1 MRILAIDP
9 GPTECGY
16 VVLEDDIIHHHG
28 VLPTGDADD
37 EDRQSTMQ
45 NVVRGEAVHY
55 DAKVV
60 IEMISSYGMAVG
72 IETFETCVWIGQL
85 LYSAQLCS
93 ARHPG
98 RIYRSTIKHHLCGS
112 SKAKDANVRQA
123 LIDRFGP
130 GRELA
135 IGTKKNPGPL
145 YGISSHCWAALAL
158 AVTYQDLGEACCVD
172 PAREMAAKSARRQL
186 KREKRKAKEVSK

>member
-16 VVLEDDIIHHHG
+16 VVLEDGKPTECEVVSTSSGVCHDIR
-28 VLPTGDADD
+28 D
-37 EDRQSTMQ
+37 
-45 NVVRGEAVHY
+45 VVEFYCGEPGKTHVAC
-55 DAKVV
+55 
-60 IEMISSYGMAVG
+60 EMVASYGMPVG
-72 IETFETCVWIGQL
+72 IEVFETVYWTGRLCEIGAA
-85 LYSAQLCS
+85 YDDCKSV
-93 ARHPG
+93 
-98 RIYRSTIKHHLCGS
+98 RIYRSTVKHHLCGS

-135 IGTKKNPGPL
+135 VGTKKNPGPL

>member
-16 VVLEDDIIHHHG
+16 VVLKSGAVVEHGVRPVDDIDRESVFDVIHRLLG
-28 VLPTGDADD
+28 VYDGTK
-37 EDRQSTMQ
+37 T
-45 NVVRGEAVHY
+45 NFVV
-55 DAKVV
+55 
-60 IEMISSYGMAVG
+60 EMVASYGMAVG
-72 IETFETCVWIGQL
+72 IEVFETCVNI
-85 LYSAQLCS
+85 
-93 ARHPG
+93 G
-98 RIYRSTIKHHLCGS
+98 RICEFGERGPYGTSKRVYRSTIKHHLCGS
-112 SKAKDANVRQA
+112 AKAKDANVRQA

-158 AVTYQDLGEACCVD
+158 AVTYQDLGEAACVD

-186 KREKRKAKEVSK
+186 KREKRKAKEASK

>member
-1 MRILAIDP
+1 VRILAIDP

-16 VVLEDDIIHHHG
+16 VVLDGGELVECGIVPTWHCANFDIFN
-28 VLPTGDADD
+28 VLFD
-37 EDRQSTMQ
+37 QSSRRDVPRL
-45 NVVRGEAVHY
+45 VV
-55 DAKVV
+55 
-60 IEMISSYGMAVG
+60 EMIASYGMPVG
-72 IETFETCVWIGQL
+72 IETFETCYWIGAMCHE
-85 LYSAQLCS
+85 YN
-93 ARHPG
+93 G
-98 RIYRSTIKHHLCGS
+98 KRIYRSTIKHHLCGS
-112 SKAKDANVRQA
+112 AKAKDGNIRQA

>member
-1 MRILAIDP
+1 MP
-9 GPTECGY
+9 
-16 VVLEDDIIHHHG
+16 
-28 VLPTGDADD
+28 
-37 EDRQSTMQ
+37 
-45 NVVRGEAVHY
+45 
-55 DAKVV
+55 
-60 IEMISSYGMAVG
+60 VG
-72 IETFETCVWIGQL
+72 IETFETCYWIGAMCHE
-85 LYSAQLCS
+85 YN
-93 ARHPG
+93 G
-98 RIYRSTIKHHLCGS
+98 KRIYRSTVKHHLCGS

-158 AVTYQDLGEACCVD
+158 AVTYQDLGEAACVD

-186 KREKRKAKEVSK
+186 KREKRKAKEASK